1 MKNRLLTPSISAICK
16 AGGEVMHGRYRLPA
30 ISKSI
35 GRRKMRKVLAR
46 QGVPEDQ
53 ARAMLKAMGFAEPVE
68 KGGKA

>member
-1 MKNRLLTPSISAICK
+1 
-16 AGGEVMHGRYRLPA
+16 MHGRYKLPA
-30 ISKSI
+30 MAKSI

-53 ARAMLKAMGFAEPVE
+53 ARAMLKAMGFAETVE

>member
-1 MKNRLLTPSISAICK
+1 MKNGLLTPSISAICK
-16 AGGEVMHGRYRLPA
+16 AGGEAMHGRYKLPA
-30 ISKSI
+30 MAKSI

-53 ARAMLKAMGFAEPVE
+53 ARAMLKAMGFAETVE